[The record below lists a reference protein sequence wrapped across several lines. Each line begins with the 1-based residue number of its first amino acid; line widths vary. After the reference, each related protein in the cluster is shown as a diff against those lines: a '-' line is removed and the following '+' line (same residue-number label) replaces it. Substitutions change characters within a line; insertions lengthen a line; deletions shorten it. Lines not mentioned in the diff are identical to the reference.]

1 MKKTIFVV
9 DDDPTVLHLTRAIL
23 ENRGYQVVPFES
35 PLELLNKA
43 EQGLPSL
50 FLVDL
55 SMPEMNGIE
64 VIRNVRSISP
74 RVPIIVVT
82 AESRIEV
89 AIEAVKA
96 GANDF
101 LRKPVVNEELALAV
115 QRLIEVDEL
124 KETLQSIHSDNAV
137 SYRVESLIGTSPQMK
152 AVHAFVRRVV
162 EYRDATLLLRGESG
176 TGKNHV
182 ARVIHFNS
190 GRSEGRFV
198 DINCASI
205 PDQLLESELFGF
217 EKGAFTDARAPKK
230 GLLEVGDK
238 GTVLLDEINAMS
250 PALQAKL
257 LSVLEQHSFRRLGST
272 DDIEVDVRVIATT
285 NSNLEEELLR
295 REFREDLYYRINV
308 VSIEIPPLRTRLADL
323 EALALHFIQMFNRQF
338 GKSVRGISREAM
350 AALKA
355 YQWPGNIRELRN
367 VIEHAMIFS
376 DRDELGAEDMVLGK
390 ATPAGKRPG
399 PASPTRSLTEVERE
413 HIRNMLDHTGGDTV
427 KAASILGISRKT
439 LWDKR
444 KKYGLE

>member
-1 MKKTIFVV
+1 MKKTIYVV
-9 DDDPTVLHLTRAIL
+9 DDEPTVLHLSRAIL
-23 ENRGYQVVPFES
+23 ENRGHQVVAFES
-35 PLELLNKA
+35 PLDLLKMV
-43 EQGLPSL
+43 EEGMPSL

-64 VIRNVRSISP
+64 VIQAIRKRSK

-89 AIEAVKA
+89 AIEALKS

-101 LRKPVVNEELALAV
+101 LRKPVVSEELALAV
-115 QRLIEVDEL
+115 QRLLEVHEL
-124 KETLQSIHSDNAV
+124 KETLETIRSAHAS
-137 SYRVESLIGTSPQMK
+137 SYGIDTLIGSSPQMK
-152 AVHAFVRRVV
+152 AVHAFVERVV
-162 EYRDATLLLRGESG
+162 EYQDATLLLRGESG

-190 GRSEGRFV
+190 GRAEGRFV

-205 PDQLLESELFGF
+205 PDQLLESELFGY
-217 EKGAFTDARAPKK
+217 EKGAFTDARSPKK
-230 GLLEVGDK
+230 GLLEAGHK

-257 LSVLEQHSFRRLGST
+257 LTVLEQHTFRRLGST

-285 NSNLEEELLR
+285 NANLEEELIR

-308 VSIEIPPLRTRLADL
+308 VSIEIPPLRVRSGDIELLAM
-323 EALALHFIQMFNRQF
+323 HFIHAFNRQF
-338 GKSVRGISREAM
+338 GKSVVGLSKEALGI
-350 AALKA
+350 LKA

-376 DRDELGAEDMVLGK
+376 DRNELRPDDLVLGK
-390 ATPAGKRPG
+390 AAPAGSRP
-399 PASPTRSLTEVERE
+399 AQDSPVRSLVDVERE
-413 HIRNMLDHTGGDTV
+413 HIEHVLTHTGGDTV
-427 KAASILGISRKT
+427 KASAILGISRKT
-439 LWDKR
+439 LWEKR
-444 KKYGLE
+444 KKYGLQ